1 MIRVM
6 TLDTGDLPDHAPNRL
21 QQGIAPL
28 GPGNIDILCCQAIR
42 RSLDGNESL
51 TDTLAQSFGLTCS
64 CFAVH
69 RPRPK
74 KPDLQPKRSVSG
86 LAIMVGGGVWMLNS
100 GSFPVP
106 GDHEGEEAVVQFA
119 LVRKNGV
126 SVLVLNL
133 QIATAKPAQRVQL
146 QALFSHPLLKERY
159 GAVVL
164 CADRHTA
171 LSSKALQAITTR
183 SDYILRSGLKPG
195 PSGPGNG
202 MMCLL
207 TTREQA
213 ATAVTIGSADALQ
226 AAGSYAWPQPG
237 LTLEFNIHRIA
248 KDKNNRPYLP
258 LSFNEQWLG
267 GKEKFIAFAT

>member
-6 TLDTGDLPDHAPNRL
+6 TLDTGDLPDHATNRL
-21 QQGIAPL
+21 QQGIAPSEL
-28 GPGNIDILCCQAIR
+28 GNIDILCCQSIR
-42 RSLDGNESL
+42 RSMDGNENL
-51 TDTLAQSFGLTCS
+51 TDTLAQSLGLTSS
-64 CFAVH
+64 CFAAH
-69 RPRPK
+69 RSRSE
-74 KPDLQPKRSVSG
+74 KPDQQPKRGVSG
-86 LAIMVGGGVWMLNS
+86 LSIMVGGGVWMLNS
-100 GSFPVP
+100 GLFPVP
-106 GDHEGEEAVVQFA
+106 GDQEGEEGIVQFA

-133 QIATAKPAQRVQL
+133 QIAAAKPAQRVQL
-146 QALFSHPLLKERY
+146 HALFSHPMLKEQY

-171 LSSKALQAITTR
+171 LSAKALQAITTR
-183 SDYILRSGLKPG
+183 SDYILRNSLKPALSGLGK
-195 PSGPGNG
+195 G

-213 ATAVTIGSADALQ
+213 ATAVTIGSAVALPP
-226 AAGSYAWPQPG
+226 SG
-237 LTLEFNIHRIA
+237 LTLEFNINRTT

-267 GKEKFIAFAT
+267 GRERYRAFAT

>member
-6 TLDTGDLPDHAPNRL
+6 TLDTGDLPDLAINRL

-28 GPGNIDILCCQAIR
+28 GPGNIDILCCQSIW
-42 RSLDGNESL
+42 RSLDGNEDL

-64 CFAVH
+64 CFAAH
-69 RPRPK
+69 HPRSE
-74 KPDLQPKRSVSG
+74 KPVQLLNCGVPG

-106 GDHEGEEAVVQFA
+106 GDHEGEEGLVQFA
-119 LVRKNGV
+119 LVRKNSA

-133 QIATAKPAQRVQL
+133 QIAASKPAQRVQL

-171 LSSKALQAITTR
+171 LSSKALQSITTR
-183 SDYILRSGLKPG
+183 SDYILRSGLKPA
-195 PSGPGNG
+195 PSVLGKG

-226 AAGSYAWPQPG
+226 AAGSCELPQPG
-237 LTLEFNIHRIA
+237 LTLEFNINRIA

-267 GKEKFIAFAT
+267 GRERYRAFAT